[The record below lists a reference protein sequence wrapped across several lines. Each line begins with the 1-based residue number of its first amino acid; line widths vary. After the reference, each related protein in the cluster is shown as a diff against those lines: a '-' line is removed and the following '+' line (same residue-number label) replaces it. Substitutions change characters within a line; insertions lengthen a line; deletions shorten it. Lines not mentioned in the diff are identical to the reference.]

1 MSTLKVD
8 EILKRTGTGTITL
21 GQSGDTISIPSG
33 ATLNSAGTNTL
44 TGIDNTPAFQV
55 NAGTTAQTISH
66 NTWTKLNLGTEEF
79 DTDSAFA
86 SDKFTVPTGKGGKY
100 MFGYGTSLN
109 NLDDGE
115 KLQIKLY
122 KNGSEVKSTQNR
134 VIGSTANQ
142 LYFVQ
147 ATQVLV
153 LSAADYIELSSYTID
168 EFIGEMERQS
178 PKVEGQRY
186 SNVVVW
192 YYNKYDRLVGKEP
205 RQGQKKF
212 ILFRLRM
219 IFK

>member
-8 EILKRTGTGTITL
+8 TILKRTGTGTITV

-44 TGIDNTPAFQV
+44 TGIDNTPAFQA
-55 NAGTTAQTISH
+55 NAGSTDQSISH
-66 NTWTKLNLGTEEF
+66 NTWTKLTLGTEDF
-79 DTDSAFA
+79 DSDSAFA
-86 SDKFTVPTGKGGKY
+86 SSKFTVPAGEGGKY
-100 MFGYGTSLN
+100 MFGYGTALN

-115 KLQIKLY
+115 KLQIILY

-153 LSAADYIELSSYTID
+153 LSAADYIELYMMH
-168 EFIGEMERQS
+168 E
-178 PKVEGQRY
+178 EG
-186 SNVVVW
+186 SNQDTNNNYVFLYGYKLLGV
-192 YYNKYDRLVGKEP
+192 
-205 RQGQKKF
+205 
-212 ILFRLRM
+212 
-219 IFK
+219 

>member
-1 MSTLKVD
+1 M
-8 EILKRTGTGTITL
+8 
-21 GQSGDTISIPSG
+21 
-33 ATLNSAGTNTL
+33 
-44 TGIDNTPAFQV
+44 
-55 NAGTTAQTISH
+55 
-66 NTWTKLNLGTEEF
+66 GTEEF

-153 LSAADYIELSSYTID
+153 LSAADYIELYMMH
-168 EFIGEMERQS
+168 E
-178 PKVEGQRY
+178 EG
-186 SNVVVW
+186 SNQDTNNNYVFLYGYKLLGV
-192 YYNKYDRLVGKEP
+192 
-205 RQGQKKF
+205 
-212 ILFRLRM
+212 
-219 IFK
+219 